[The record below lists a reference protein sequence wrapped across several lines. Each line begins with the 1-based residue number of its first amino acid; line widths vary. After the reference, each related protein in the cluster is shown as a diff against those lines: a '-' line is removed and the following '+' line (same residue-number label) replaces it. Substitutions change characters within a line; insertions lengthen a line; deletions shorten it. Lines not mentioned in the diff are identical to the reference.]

1 MARVPTATANLVER
15 RATPAAAIQTAD
27 FGAGGRAIGE
37 GAERLG
43 ATVMQ
48 FGEQQDQIDAQLDE
62 AGAKR
67 LDVQYSDWSRK
78 RLYSDDGA
86 FYTREGFEAANARP
100 VVEKEINEQ
109 RSALLDQ
116 ATTPRMRS
124 MLSDALT
131 RRTSADLEG
140 VARHSTTQ
148 LRTEQ
153 KRQSAARMSAAG
165 DDAVTY
171 ADDPLRFGQELAVGL
186 GEVREEGARSG
197 WAPEV
202 LKRAETEFTSG
213 VRQRVAQGRLGKG
226 DVEGAAAWLEAN
238 RARMLPEDVRGLDAA
253 LRAPLLERQ
262 ADGIVDDLL
271 GVAAAPEAQVTRAQT
286 SAAPL
291 GGSRNITAQMV
302 TITAVSESRNQ
313 ERDSRGRL
321 ITSSAGA
328 QGKMQVMP
336 TTSSN
341 PGYGVTAARDGS
353 DEERTRVGRDY
364 LAALMR
370 HYGGDPAKAWAAYNW
385 GPGNLDKAMKQHG
398 GDIAA
403 VLADPDTPGET
414 RAYVRG
420 NMAALGGRPGVPGV
434 DGVQQAP
441 REHDMASLLARVD
454 QLNLPFEVEQQVR
467 RQLTE
472 RVGLDESLLRQR
484 RERAQESAL
493 EIIDRGEASGKPV
506 TRQSQIPQT
515 VWDSM
520 APDQRMQ
527 LRGVIERNAQPKERA
542 TDYGAY
548 TQLSDLYARDPAA
561 FARLDPLSFR
571 NGLSNSDYEQVMGWR
586 RDALGASSKGGRGEG
601 QVTFSRIRGVV
612 QNAMQGAGLT
622 YAGLKDKD
630 KEGRTAVDRRA
641 YQLEKAI
648 STDVE
653 LWQRAN
659 PGKAIN
665 DQEISAIADRQ
676 LIKWRP
682 AGTEEDTK
690 APRFWFE
697 RDRGAK
703 GVASVPTAELNRL
716 KATGRRIL
724 QREPS
729 ETELFQAYISEA
741 RGGR

>member
-1 MARVPTATANLVER
+1 MARVPTATGNLVER
-15 RATPAAAIQTAD
+15 RAAPATNVQAVD
-27 FGAGGRAIGE
+27 FGAGGRAVGE
-37 GAERLG
+37 AAQRLG
-43 ATVMQ
+43 ATVTQ

-62 AGAKR
+62 AGAKQ

-100 VVEKEINEQ
+100 VVEKEIEDQ
-109 RSALLDQ
+109 RAALLAK
-116 ATTPRMRS
+116 ATTPRMRF

-140 VARHSTTQ
+140 VARHATTQ

-171 ADDPLRFGQELAVGL
+171 SDDPVRFGQELAVGI

-226 DVEGAAAWLEAN
+226 DVEGASAWLEAN
-238 RARMLPEDVRGLDAA
+238 RDRMLPEDVRGLDAA

-271 GVAAAPEAQVTRAQT
+271 GIAAPVDAQVTTARGA
-286 SAAPL
+286 SAPVGGASNVLARMAP
-291 GGSRNITAQMV
+291 ITAF
-302 TITAVSESRNQ
+302 TE
-313 ERDSRGRL
+313 SRGRETDPKTGKR

-328 QGKMQVMP
+328 QGVMQVMP
-336 TTSSN
+336 GTQRDPGFGVRKSN
-341 PGYGVTAARDGS
+341 GTPEDDA
-353 DEERTRVGRDY
+353 RVGRDY
-364 LAALMR
+364 LAAMMKR
-370 HYGGDPAKAWAAYNW
+370 YGNDPAKAWAAYNW
-385 GPGNLDKAMKQHG
+385 GPGNLDDAMKKHG
-398 GDIAA
+398 GDFSA
-403 VLADPDTPGET
+403 VLTDPATPGET
-414 RAYVRG
+414 KAYVRG
-420 NMAALGGRPGVPGV
+420 NMAALGGRPGV
-434 DGVQQAP
+434 QQAP
-441 REHDMASLLARVD
+441 REHDMATLLARVD
-454 QLNLPFEVEQQVR
+454 QLNLPFDVEQQVR

-484 RERAQESAL
+484 REKAQESAL
-493 EIIDRGEASGKPV
+493 EIIDRGEAAGKPV
-506 TRQSQIPQT
+506 TRQSQIPQA

-520 APDQRMQ
+520 SPDQRLS
-527 LRGVIERNAQPKERA
+527 LRGVIERNAKPAERA
-542 TDYGAY
+542 TDYGTY
-548 TQLSDLYARDPAA
+548 TQLSDMYARDPAA
-561 FARLDPLSFR
+561 FAKLDPMSFR

-586 RDALGASSKGGRGEG
+586 RDALGNAAKGGRGEG

-612 QNAMQGAGLT
+612 QNAVQGAGLT
-622 YAGLKDKD
+622 YAGLKTKD
-630 KEGRTAVDRRA
+630 NAGRAAVDKRV

-659 PGKAIN
+659 PGKAIS
-665 DQEISAIADRQ
+665 DQEISQIADRQ
-676 LIKWRP
+676 LIRWRP
-682 AGTEEDTK
+682 SGVDRDDADK
-690 APRFWFE
+690 APQFYFE
-697 RDRGAK
+697 RPRGGG

-724 QREPS
+724 GREPTES
-729 ETELFQAYISEA
+729 ELLQAYLTEA